1 MKKTYT
7 NYYPYHIGEFL
18 ENFKQLVKP
27 FEKIINTITLAG
39 GRFVFVGGCVRDVF
53 LNIPPKDIDA
63 EVYGIPLEKLK
74 QALELV
80 DIVSEVGRQFGVLKL
95 KNYPID
101 ISLPRF
107 DVKTGPGHKGFSVK
121 VNYSIS
127 FKQAAKR
134 RDLTINAI
142 GFDPI
147 KNEILDPY
155 NGVSDIYKGILR
167 VVDPQTF
174 IEDPLRGL
182 RVAQFASRFLM
193 DVDKNLFALCSQ
205 LNLEELPVERT
216 CGEIKKLLLLGK
228 KPSKGLYFLKE
239 TELLKQLS
247 PSLDQMSPECWN
259 YTLETLDRAVLM
271 KPPSPEK
278 SLVLMMTILCS
289 FLSHNEAQTILRT
302 CPIKEKQKDQIFL
315 LLEKIHRLLE
325 NRKVTEPANLFW
337 VGHRLYKKKLS
348 WHDLLLMLKIF
359 TDHAPWVIELSKQVL
374 ASGAAHPKNLKPVV
388 GGDHLIKKGL
398 RPGKEFHDILKKC
411 LKIQY
416 EQRITDPDK
425 ILEKIL

>member
-1 MKKTYT
+1 M
-7 NYYPYHIGEFL
+7 
-18 ENFKQLVKP
+18 ENFKQLIKP

-39 GRFVFVGGCVRDVF
+39 GRFIFVGGCVRDVF
-53 LNIPPKDIDA
+53 LNISPKDVDA
-63 EVYGIPLEKLK
+63 EVYGIPLEEVK

-80 DIVSEVGRQFGVLKL
+80 DIVSQVGKQFGVLKL

-107 DVKTGPGHKGFSVK
+107 ETKTGPGHKGFSIK
-121 VNYSIS
+121 VDYSIS

-167 VVDPQTF
+167 EVDPHTF

-182 RVAQFASRFLM
+182 RVAQFSSRFLM
-193 DVDKNLFALCSQ
+193 DPHKSLIDLCKT
-205 LNLEELPVERT
+205 LNLHELPVERT
-216 CGEIKKLLLLGK
+216 FGEVKKLLLLGQ
-228 KPSKGLYFLKE
+228 KPSKGMSFLKE
-239 TELLKQLS
+239 TGLLKQLS
-247 PSLDQMSPECWN
+247 STLDQLNCASWD
-259 YTLETLDRAVLM
+259 YSLEALDRAVSLR
-271 KPPSPEK
+271 PRDEEK
-278 SLVLMMTILCS
+278 SSVLMITLLCS
-289 FLSHNEAQTILRT
+289 LLSHDEAQTILKT
-302 CPIKEKQKDQIFL
+302 CPIKEKQKEQIFI
-315 LLEKIHRLLE
+315 LLEKSHRLFE
-325 NRKVTEPANLFW
+325 NRKVADSANLFW
-337 VGHRLYKKKLS
+337 MGYRLHKKNLC
-348 WHDLLLMLKIF
+348 WHDLLLLLKIF

-398 RPGKEFHDILKKC
+398 RPGKEFNDILKKC